1 MNGVSLLLLQAGKGG
16 LVLNASH
23 FESAKCILGLILMG
37 ICSGQ
42 KLSPNYLNVALFQ
55 VLPQLGHL
63 IGSLLVQLNLVE
75 GHYAK
80 RCV

>member
-1 MNGVSLLLLQAGKGG
+1 MNRVSLFLLQAGKGG
-16 LVLNASH
+16 LVLNTSH
-23 FESAKCILGLILMG
+23 FESNCILRPILMG
-37 ICSGQ
+37 ICSDQ
-42 KLSPNYLNVALFQ
+42 KLSLNYLNVALLQ